1 MVHFSPDL
9 MKISPEHP
17 PILLARRLPKVLHH
31 FPASCFLRER
41 PCRHQPLPLHPH
53 ILGLPD
59 ADLYQPSKLEPAL
72 TRDQAVLMVKA
83 ANSPTSHLACSLR
96 RCLLCQETSQTGT
109 KGEQVNSSAEMVKLE
124 LGNYFLPHQQNP
136 KATYL
141 LHPVVEAMPIGGR
154 KLYLR
159 TI

>member
-1 MVHFSPDL
+1 
-9 MKISPEHP
+9 
-17 PILLARRLPKVLHH
+17 
-31 FPASCFLRER
+31 
-41 PCRHQPLPLHPH
+41 
-53 ILGLPD
+53 
-59 ADLYQPSKLEPAL
+59 
-72 TRDQAVLMVKA
+72 
-83 ANSPTSHLACSLR
+83 
-96 RCLLCQETSQTGT
+96 
-109 KGEQVNSSAEMVKLE
+109 MVKLE